1 MAEQK
6 PYLTGRTYIFR
17 IQKGKDL
24 MEALTDFCHDNQIKC
39 GIING
44 IGALENAT
52 LSSYDQAK
60 KKYDKR
66 VVAKPMEMVSLM
78 GNVSIMDNRAN
89 VRADVVLADD
99 EGNMDGGQLTAGTKV
114 FVAEVYI
121 QELVGEPKVRKQDK
135 VTKLNIWI

>member
-6 PYLTGRTYIFR
+6 PYLPGRTYIFR
-17 IQKGKDL
+17 INKGKDL

-44 IGALENAT
+44 IGILENAT
-52 LSSYDQAK
+52 VCSYDTVK

-66 VVAKPMEMVSLM
+66 VINKPADMLNLM

-89 VRADVVLADD
+89 VRADIMLVDAD
-99 EGNMDGGQLTAGTKV
+99 GKTDGGQLAAGTKV
-114 FVAEVYI
+114 FSAEVFI
-121 QELVGEPKVRKQDK
+121 QELVGEPRVRKQDK
-135 VTKLNIWI
+135 VTKLNLWV

>member
-17 IQKGKDL
+17 IVKGKDL

-44 IGALENAT
+44 IGSLENAT
-52 LSSYDQAK
+52 VNSFDISK

-66 VVAKPMEMVSLM
+66 VIAKPMEMVSLM

-89 VRADVVLADD
+89 VRANVILADA
-99 EGNMDGGQLTAGTKV
+99 EGNTDGGQLAAGTKV
-114 FVAEVYI
+114 FTAEIYI

>member
-17 IQKGKDL
+17 IAKGKDL

-52 LSSYDQAK
+52 ITTFSQSK

-66 VVAKPMEMVSLM
+66 VISKPTEMVSLM

-89 VRADVVLADD
+89 VRADIVLVD
-99 EGNMDGGQLTAGTKV
+99 EDGKTDGGQLAVGSKV

-135 VTKLNIWI
+135 VTKQNIWI